1 MKFRILYT
9 SMILFFSVGMLFNF
23 SSGPANASMLD
34 RTGSPIQGGQ
44 NCTQCHGGNNFD
56 ADMVIK
62 LMDGNDEV
70 AGYEPGKTYNLVFDI
85 SNGSGSPSGYGLQA
99 IALDDSDNNVGDFI
113 NTPVN
118 TRITD
123 LAGFKYFEHSRL
135 ISGNSIS
142 VEWTAPATGTG
153 AVTIFA
159 SGMAANGN
167 GGNSGDGVA
176 TKSVTLTEGLSST
189 NRLHQVDFEMSLLKN
204 PVSDQLP
211 IRIESPSGKNL
222 NINILDLNGRVMLQ
236 TQQRVAQGENIFNVE
251 ISNLNK
257 GIYFL
262 QIADNERFV
271 TKKLLKL

>member
-1 MKFRILYT
+1 
-9 SMILFFSVGMLFNF
+9 MILFFAVGVSFNF
-23 SSGPANASMLD
+23 SSGPANASMMD
-34 RTGSPIQGGQ
+34 RTGSPIQGGL
-44 NCTQCHGGNNFD
+44 NCTQCHGGNNFN
-56 ADMVIK
+56 ANLAIK
-62 LMDGNDEV
+62 LMDGNDQV

-85 SNGSGSPSGYGLQA
+85 SNGSGNPSGYGLQA
-99 IALDDSDNNVGDFI
+99 IALDASQNNIGDFM
-113 NTPVN
+113 NAPVN
-118 TRITD
+118 TQITD

-135 ISGNSIS
+135 IAGNSIS
-142 VEWTAPATGTG
+142 VEWTAPAMGSG
-153 AVTIFA
+153 PVTIYA

-176 TKSVTLTEGLSST
+176 SESLTLTEGLSST
-189 NRLHQVDFEMSLLKN
+189 GNLSQVDFDMSILAN

-222 NINILDLNGRVMLQ
+222 NINILDLSGRVALQ

-262 QIADNERFV
+262 QMSDNEGFV